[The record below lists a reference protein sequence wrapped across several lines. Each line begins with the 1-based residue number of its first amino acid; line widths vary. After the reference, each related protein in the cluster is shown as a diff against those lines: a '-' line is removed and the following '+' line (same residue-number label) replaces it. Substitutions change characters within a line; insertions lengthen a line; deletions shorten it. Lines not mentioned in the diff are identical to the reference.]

1 MSFRLEGDHVMIQTK
16 VLKKLIGTEVSYLL
30 KRDIDKT
37 GRGYFFP
44 QAGEITEVYNKH
56 VVFDD
61 NGDYVHFSAISEITI
76 ERKRK

>member
-1 MSFRLEGDHVMIQTK
+1 MKKLEGVQVLIQTK
-16 VLKKLIGTEVSYLL
+16 HLKKIIGIEVSYLL

-44 QAGEITEVYNKH
+44 QAGTITEVFNKH

-61 NGDYVHFSAISEITI
+61 NGDYVHFSAISEITT
-76 ERKRK
+76 EREQG